1 MTLCLDLNGR
11 SRRAEGG
18 SVHFRQPRGQ
28 PPASAD
34 PGFSCTTSV
43 GFCQEQYEARTVVGV
58 AEIPWKAVDEVTDD
72 GRRQQGVS
80 PFDFVS
86 AGSLRRPV
94 VAANFV
100 PSSRHTTISMPRR
113 GPYPADLVR
122 PRGRASRREGP
133 CAPRVLSSSLPVDRR
148 LARTNSRISARDRPV
163 SIPGT
168 FSGELERGAGRTK
181 NPCPSRRRISTAPS
195 ALARLSSSAKPCLAC
210 E

>member
-1 MTLCLDLNGR
+1 MTLCLDFNGR

-34 PGFSCTTSV
+34 LDFSCTTSV
-43 GFCQEQYEARTVVGV
+43 GFCQDKYEASNVVGV

-100 PSSRHTTISMPRR
+100 PLSRHTTISMPRR
-113 GPYPADLVR
+113 GPYPADIMPR
-122 PRGRASRREGP
+122 PRGRALHAARVPVRPGFCPAASRFN
-133 CAPRVLSSSLPVDRR
+133 CR

-168 FSGELERGAGRTK
+168 FSGERSNAGPGVPRI
-181 NPCPSRRRISTAPS
+181 PVHLDGESPPRPRRWRD
-195 ALARLSSSAKPCLAC
+195 
-210 E
+210 